1 MRFRLEARA
10 QPSRLMGW
18 LSPVLAALLTVVAG
32 FVLFSALGRDPLAAF
47 HTFFIHPIRD
57 LNGLAELLQK
67 ASPLMI
73 MAIGLACGYR
83 ANVWNI
89 GAEGQLILGAI
100 CAGGVALWFHES
112 QSALVLP
119 AMLLAGMAGGMLWA
133 AIPALLRTRCN
144 TNEILVSLMLVY
156 VAGLLLSWLVHEP
169 WKDPDGFNFP
179 QSRMFSD
186 SALYPMLIEGT
197 RLNAGFLVSLAA
209 VAVGYVLLDRSFVGY
224 QMRVGGLADAAA
236 RYAGFKS
243 RRMVWLGMLIGG
255 GAAGIAGMGEVAGP
269 IGQLQP
275 LVSPGYGFAAIIVA
289 FVGRLRAFG
298 ILLASLLMSLL
309 YLGGEAAQMGL
320 GLPSSITG
328 LFQGMLLFFLLGSDV
343 FINYRLRAVRPALAP
358 GDSRAGKSEQAAG
371 VARAAEVMES
381 AEAAKSAEA
390 GA

>member
-1 MRFRLEARA
+1 MRYRLEARA

-18 LSPVLAALLTVVAG
+18 LSPLLAALLTLLAG
-32 FVLFSALGRDPLAAF
+32 FVLFSVLGKDPLAAF
-47 HTFFIHPIRD
+47 HTYFIHPVRN
-57 LNGLAELLQK
+57 LNGVAELLQK

-73 MAIGLACGYR
+73 IGVGLACGYR

-100 CAGGVALWFHES
+100 CAGGVALLLHES
-112 QSALVLP
+112 QSPLVLP
-119 AMLLAGMAGGMLWA
+119 LMLLAGMAGGMAWA
-133 AIPALLRTRCN
+133 AIPALLRTRFN

-186 SALYPMLIEGT
+186 SALYPILIEGT

-209 VAVGYVLLDRSFVGY
+209 VALGYVVLNRSFVGY

-243 RRMVWLGMLIGG
+243 HRRVWLGLLIGG

-289 FVGRLRAFG
+289 FVGRLHAFG
-298 ILLASLLMSLL
+298 IVLASLLMSLL

-320 GLPSSITG
+320 GLPSAITG

-343 FINYRLRAVRPALAP
+343 FINYRLRAVRAPLAP
-358 GDSRAGKSEQAAG
+358 APAASVEASKSAG
-371 VARAAEVMES
+371 VAA
-381 AEAAKSAEA
+381 
-390 GA
+390 